1 MPERPPESTAL
12 VRLRPPL
19 QALERQDRALAR
31 ARSLWWIMGVLGSLA
46 VFALPSAAVQG
57 LLGGAVALALVLG
70 RIPIA
75 RRRRTREEARGAL
88 RQAYELASRLEDHG
102 VRALAPSPEELEEAR
117 RALHPARRP

>member
-1 MPERPPESTAL
+1 MPEGPPESTAL

-19 QALERQDRALAR
+19 QALERHDRALTR
-31 ARSLWWIMGVLGSLA
+31 ARSLWWALGIVGVLA
-46 VFALPSAAVQG
+46 VVAMPAVVQG
-57 LLGGAVALALVLG
+57 LFGGAVGLALALG
-70 RIPIA
+70 RIPIV
-75 RRRRTREEARGAL
+75 RRLRRREEARGAL